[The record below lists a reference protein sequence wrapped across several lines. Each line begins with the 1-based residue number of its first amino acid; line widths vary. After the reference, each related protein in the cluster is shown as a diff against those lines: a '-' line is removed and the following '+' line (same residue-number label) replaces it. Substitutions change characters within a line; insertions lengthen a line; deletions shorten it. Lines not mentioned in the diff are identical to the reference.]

1 MSNSRLKAQC
11 HTHINSQPALD
22 EGGSASSSKNPSEK
36 CDVFRNASSSVLYF
50 ILGLHLEE
58 DKEVLENIL
67 PMAPSTRVKRQLP
80 SDLEDAPDLNAPGKI
95 PKKDVQVLMTAEA
108 DSSPQRNMNPNA
120 ESAEFSIDVPDF
132 ECALCMR

>member
-1 MSNSRLKAQC
+1 MFNIQNYFFLTQ
-11 HTHINSQPALD
+11 
-22 EGGSASSSKNPSEK
+22 NPSDK

-95 PKKDVQVLMTAEA
+95 PKKGQ
-108 DSSPQRNMNPNA
+108 
-120 ESAEFSIDVPDF
+120 
-132 ECALCMR
+132 